1 MIHGYH
7 LVLST
12 YGFWLPNDP
21 RGSMSEKVYG
31 TELSKCGRPTKTL
44 ERKQVDAVAYQ
55 RWRKV
60 ADDALLYPPVQ
71 LTGEQA
77 FEVAMAMGRFV
88 KQSRIAFWAFS
99 ILEQHLHAVV
109 GRSRFKMEEL
119 VPLLK
124 SVATQSLFEKNLH
137 PMTCHTAE
145 DGTVPGMWSEGQ
157 WIEYLDSEDAIENAI
172 RYVEENP
179 VCEDKKRQHWSF
191 VQPFEGIPR
200 GAWITYY

>member
-21 RGSMSEKVYG
+21 RGSMSEKVYSA
-31 TELSKCGRPTKTL
+31 ELSKCGRPTKTL

-60 ADDALLYPPVQ
+60 ADDALLYPPVH
-71 LTGEQA
+71 LLA
-77 FEVAMAMGRFV
+77 NRLSKWLWPWAA
-88 KQSRIAFWAFS
+88 SLNSPALHFWAFS

-109 GRSRFKMEEL
+109 GRGRSKMEEL

-137 PMTCHTAE
+137 P
-145 DGTVPGMWSEGQ
+145 
-157 WIEYLDSEDAIENAI
+157 
-172 RYVEENP
+172 
-179 VCEDKKRQHWSF
+179 
-191 VQPFEGIPR
+191 
-200 GAWITYY
+200 